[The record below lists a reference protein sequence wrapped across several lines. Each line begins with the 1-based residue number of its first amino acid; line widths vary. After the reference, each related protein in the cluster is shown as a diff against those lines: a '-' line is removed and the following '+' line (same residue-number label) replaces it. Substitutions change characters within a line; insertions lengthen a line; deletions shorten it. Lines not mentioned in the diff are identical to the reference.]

1 MQVAVDSTKL
11 QFKHRQL
18 EEAIMAEQRRPAPDE
33 ALIVA
38 LKKQK
43 LQIKDHLSRISQN

>member
-1 MQVAVDSTKL
+1 MNVDLDASKL

-18 EEAIMAEQRRPAPDE
+18 EEAILNEQRRPAPDE
-33 ALIVA
+33 TLIVA

-43 LQIKDHLSRISQN
+43 LQIKDHLSRISRN

>member
-1 MQVAVDSTKL
+1 MHVAFDATKL
-11 QFKHRQL
+11 HFRHRQL

-33 ALIVA
+33 SLIVA

-43 LQIKDHLSRISQN
+43 LQIKDHLSRISRD